1 MQIAQRSRRSAPPS
15 GGALTNR
22 KPWFLTGRQLQPA
35 YSLPMQEFQPVTDAD
50 LARARVDEPFRRQML
65 TRSLGCLLGELSKV
79 QHAPQDATRAG
90 QVREGIALAVRL
102 SDLLRRTAADSTPA
116 A

>member
-1 MQIAQRSRRSAPPS
+1 M
-15 GGALTNR
+15 
-22 KPWFLTGRQLQPA
+22 K
-35 YSLPMQEFQPVTDAD
+35 EFQPVTDAD

-65 TRSLGCLLGELSKV
+65 TRSLERLLGELSKA
-79 QHAPQDATRAG
+79 QHAPQSATRAG

-102 SDLLRRTAADSTPA
+102 SDLLQRTAADSLPA